1 MRAGL
6 PTGIDIRDGLQVECI
21 SCAACVDACN
31 TVMDKMDYPRGLIRY
46 TTEHNLSGQ
55 RTRTLR
61 PRLIGYALVLLLMIA
76 LLTAAF
82 CMRTLLGL
90 EVSKDRMLFR
100 ENAEGRIENV
110 YSLKVMNK
118 DQVDHTYVLQAS
130 GLPDLK
136 LQAVGK
142 SVFRRAKSSACRWS
156 CPVRR
161 KTVVAQ
167 QRGNLY
173 PQGHRQRYPGRDPK
187 PLPRPTYS
195 LRAPPCPPRLL
206 QPLVPA
212 SMAMDHYRHPDRLG
226 DLEPVDGV
234 HRRDPPGSAGHR

>member
-1 MRAGL
+1 MCVQVC

-21 SCAACVDACN
+21 SCAACIDACD

-82 CMRTLLGL
+82 CMRTLVGL

-136 LQAVGK
+136 LQGRREI
-142 SVFRRAKSSACRWS
+142 SVPAGQIVSLPVELSSAPEKLSSHSNEVTFTLKDIDSDTQVETQSRFL
-156 CPVRR
+156 
-161 KTVVAQ
+161 
-167 QRGNLY
+167 G
-173 PQGHRQRYPGRDPK
+173 
-187 PLPRPTYS
+187 
-195 LRAPPCPPRLL
+195 PPIR
-206 QPLVPA
+206 
-212 SMAMDHYRHPDRLG
+212 
-226 DLEPVDGV
+226 
-234 HRRDPPGSAGHR
+234 